1 MKNNLTPKQ
10 QKYQDKQKQFEPKR
24 PLLKN
29 CIMAFLFGG
38 AICVIGQAI
47 SYLFMFHFN
56 FTERTVGNC
65 TVATMVFISMLLTG
79 FGVYDK
85 IAQVAGAG
93 TAVPV
98 TGFGN
103 AVISA
108 CIEHKSEG
116 FVAGVGGGMFKLA
129 GAVILFG
136 VFSSFV
142 VALIKTL
149 FLEFGGF

>member
-1 MKNNLTPKQ
+1 MKQNLTAKQ

-29 CIMAFLFGG
+29 CLMAFLFGG
-38 AICVIGQAI
+38 AICVIGQVI
-47 SYLFMFHFN
+47 SYFYMFHFN

-65 TVATMVFISMLLTG
+65 TVATMVFIAMLLTG

-93 TAVPV
+93 TFVPV

-108 CIEHKSEG
+108 CIEHRSEG

-149 FLEFGGF
+149 VIEFGGF